1 MKKMKIG
8 YLIRVRP
15 DLEDIIPGDVDG
27 VRIQVGD
34 DGLYSD
40 EDLAKVADAD
50 AFVKVGSS
58 VSEGEVVCLIEA
70 MKIFNEIKSETSGTV
85 QKILVSNG
93 DAVEFGQDL
102 FLVKP
107 S

>member
-50 AFVKVGSS
+50 AF
-58 VSEGEVVCLIEA
+58 EL
-70 MKIFNEIKSETSGTV
+70 
-85 QKILVSNG
+85 NG
-93 DAVEFGQDL
+93 
-102 FLVKP
+102 
-107 S
+107 

>member
-15 DLEDIIPGDVDG
+15 DLEDIIPDDVDG

-50 AFVKVGSS
+50 AFVIQR
-58 VSEGEVVCLIEA
+58 EGPRLEALRVVQI
-70 MKIFNEIKSETSGTV
+70 IKPRCRMTHGVVRLS
-85 QKILVSNG
+85 I
-93 DAVEFGQDL
+93 
-102 FLVKP
+102 P
-107 S
+107 